1 MLAKDSPHAP
11 TMQCSSCAYRSF
23 SAKHTYNSWLF
34 CGKRPAPCIFAAHHQ
49 SQIRNYSSYD
59 ATVVRIPYAFMRCI
73 PCVSMQCNPSASPQ
87 AEEIALKIV
96 TTAQN
101 SNEFT
106 QESPYISNTFS
117 RESPNVL
124 TCFHGSKRKS
134 PSLKR
139 VDGKPVQSGD
149 PNILSLISSV
159 SVCSKLH
166 VRPCS
171 ESHVHPT
178 VVTHICN

>member
-1 MLAKDSPHAP
+1 MLAKDCPHAP
-11 TMQCSSCAYRSF
+11 TMQCNSCAYRSF
-23 SAKHTYNSWLF
+23 PAKQTYNSWLF
-34 CGKRPAPCIFAAHHQ
+34 CGKRPAPFIFAAHDQ

-59 ATVVRIPYAFMRCI
+59 ATVVTIAYAFMRCI
-73 PCVSMQCNPSASPQ
+73 PCVSMLCIPSASPQ

-117 RESPNVL
+117 RKSLNVL
-124 TCFHGSKRKS
+124 TGFHGSKRKS

-139 VDGKPVQSGD
+139 VDGQTVQSGD
-149 PNILSLISSV
+149 PKVLSLISSV

-166 VRPCS
+166 VRPYS

-178 VVTHICN
+178 VVTQICN